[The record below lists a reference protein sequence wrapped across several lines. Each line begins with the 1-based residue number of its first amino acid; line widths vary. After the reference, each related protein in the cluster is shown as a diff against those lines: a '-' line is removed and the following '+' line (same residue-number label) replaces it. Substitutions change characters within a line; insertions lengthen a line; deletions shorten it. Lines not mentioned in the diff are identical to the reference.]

1 MTGEPPG
8 TGRLELE
15 ADFHNAMVQI
25 FERARDETGYVAS
38 RFIQMVAEMGGVETA
53 RQLITSN
60 DPSDGFTT
68 LWEKQ
73 RLDLSVEAHVLQPQ
87 FRDLFTQQEIRSA
100 RERLSQYGVASI

>member
-1 MTGEPPG
+1 
-8 TGRLELE
+8 
-15 ADFHNAMVQI
+15 
-25 FERARDETGYVAS
+25 
-38 RFIQMVAEMGGVETA
+38 MVAEMGRVETA
-53 RQLITSN
+53 RRLITSN

-100 RERLSQYGVASI
+100 RERLSQYGFASR